1 MCRLLGAVTREPTT
15 LPELLGP
22 SLAGFTAMS
31 LRHGDGWGAAW
42 RRPDGALDTVKGPE
56 PAHASPGYAAAL
68 RGTVSDSLLVH
79 LRWAT
84 LGLPVEARNTHPFT
98 GGGLAFAHNGSIAPP
113 EVLDRLLDPGLA
125 AGRAG
130 TTDSE
135 RYFLAVRSALLA
147 GAADP
152 VAALLQTVRAVR
164 ELAPVSGRNAL
175 LLTPDALLAVC
186 DHSATPPRDEPEDY
200 FAMAYRADADA
211 VVVASSGWGQ
221 EGWTE
226 IPNGS
231 VLCLERRTRRVSL
244 HPVTP
249 ADVPV
254 GTAAQPV
261 RVQV

>member
-15 LPELLGP
+15 LTALLGP

-42 RRPDGALDTVKGPE
+42 RAPDGSLDTVKGPE
-56 PAHASPGYAAAL
+56 PAHASPAYAQAL
-68 RGTVSDSLLVH
+68 RETVSDELLVH

-84 LGLPVEARNTHPFT
+84 LGLPVEARNTHPFS

-113 EVLDRLLDPGLA
+113 AVLDGLLDPALA
-125 AGRAG
+125 AARVG

-147 GAADP
+147 GAPDP
-152 VAALLQTVRAVR
+152 LAALLQTVRAVR

-186 DHSATPPRDEPEDY
+186 DHSSEPPRDEPEDY
-200 FAMAYRADADA
+200 FAMAYRADADG
-211 VVVASSGWGQ
+211 VVVASSGWVQ
-221 EGWTE
+221 QGWTE

-231 VLCLERRTRRVSL
+231 VLCLERGSGRVSL
-244 HPVTP
+244 HPVSP
-249 ADVPV
+249 AEEPVPAV
-254 GTAAQPV
+254 GQPA
-261 RVQV
+261 RVG